1 MLSYLRSPMRSDAG
15 PILVALLLLSSL
27 TADAVQI
34 PELYAQAETLVRQ
47 DRWDEGIALLR
58 QVLAAEPENLKA
70 HNLMGIALSGMGDV
84 SGAGAEFERAVRI
97 DPRFVPAL
105 KNLAINELAQ
115 NKVGEAQRHFSS
127 AQKIVPDDPM
137 IQAYLGDIAYS
148 QHRYKTAAQH
158 LQKAGDFLRNP
169 AAAARLA
176 ESFLETGE
184 QTRALAALGGLDQSQ
199 IPLRQQFSLGLILA
213 RHELYAQ
220 AIPYFQAVAA
230 KYPASYDAAFNLA
243 VCYVETKQFPTAIE
257 TLKATA
263 AAGHKTAEL
272 DNLLAEAYE
281 GNQQTQEAIDTLRE
295 ATRLGPQ
302 DENNYIDL
310 AALCTTYEAYALG
323 LEVIE
328 VGLHYHPQSDRLIFQ
343 RGVIYAMRNQFD
355 LAEQD
360 FQLAAKLAPE
370 KNLSYVALGVSYMQ
384 VGDLPKAITSLR
396 QRIKH
401 KPDDSTL
408 RYLLGEAL
416 VRSGATAGDSAFAE
430 AKASLEKSVKLNPR
444 FAPAQVNLGKIY
456 LKENRLDEAM
466 AHLEQARAL
475 DPKDKSAYSQL
486 AIVYRRKGKPEAAK
500 TMLAKLN
507 ELNDQERQEEGHRKR
522 LQAVE
527 GSTSPQESAQD
538 AKP

>member
-58 QVLAAEPENLKA
+58 QVLAAEPENVKA
-70 HNLMGIALSGMGDV
+70 HNLMGIALSGKGDV

-115 NKVGEAQRHFSS
+115 NKVGEAQRHLSS
-127 AQKIVPDDPM
+127 AQEIVPDDPM

-184 QTRALAALGGLDQSQ
+184 QTRALAALGGLDQRQ

-220 AIPYFQAVAA
+220 AIPYLQAVAA

-281 GNQQTQEAIDTLRE
+281 GNQQTQEAIDALRE

-401 KPDDSTL
+401 KPDDPTL

-456 LKENRLDEAM
+456 LKENQLDEAM

-486 AIVYRRKGKPEAAK
+486 AIVYRRKGKAETAR
-500 TMLAKLN
+500 TMLTTLN
-507 ELNDQERQEEGHRKR
+507 QLNDQERQQEGHRKR
-522 LQAVE
+522 LLAVE
-527 GSTSPQESAQD
+527 GTISPPESATD

>member
-1 MLSYLRSPMRSDAG
+1 MRLFPRFPAG
-15 PILVALLLLSSL
+15 RNAAPILLVLFLLSPL
-27 TADAVQI
+27 PAAAAQV

-47 DRWDEGIALLR
+47 EQWDQGIALLR
-58 QVLAAEPENLKA
+58 QVLEADPENLKA
-70 HNLMGIALSGMGDV
+70 HNLMGIALNSKGDV
-84 SGAGAEFERAVRI
+84 PGAGAEFQRALRI

-105 KNLAINELAQ
+105 KNLAINELSQ
-115 NKVGEAQRHFSS
+115 NHVGEAQRHFS
-127 AQKIVPDDPM
+127 AALEIAPNDPM
-137 IQAYLGDIAYS
+137 IHAYLGDIAYS
-148 QHRYKTAAQH
+148 QHQYKTAVQH
-158 LQKAGDFLRNP
+158 LEKAGDFLKNP
-169 AAAARLA
+169 GATTRLA
-176 ESFLETGE
+176 ESRLEIGE
-184 QTRALAALGGLDQSQ
+184 QARALDLLGGIDQSQ
-199 IPLRQQFSLGLILA
+199 IPLQQQFSLGLSLA
-213 RHELYAQ
+213 RHELYRQ
-220 AIPYFQAVAA
+220 AILYFQAVRV
-230 KYPASYDAAFNLA
+230 KYPDSYDAAFNLA
-243 VCYVETKQFPTAIE
+243 VCYVETKQFPAAIE
-257 TLKATA
+257 ILKATA
-263 AAGHKTAEL
+263 GRGHKTAEL

-281 GNQQTQEAIDTLRE
+281 GNQQTQEAINTLRE
-295 ATRLGPQ
+295 ATHLAPQ
-302 DENNYIDL
+302 EENNYIDL

-384 VGDLPKAITSLR
+384 VGNLPKAIASLR
-396 QRIKH
+396 QRIKQ
-401 KPDDSTL
+401 KPDDPTL

-456 LKENRLDEAM
+456 LKENRLDEAL

-486 AIVYRRKGKPEAAK
+486 AIVYRRKGKPEIARA
-500 TMLAKLN
+500 MLTTLN
-507 ELNDQERQEEGHRKR
+507 ELNDQERQQEGHRKR

-527 GSTSPQESAQD
+527 ASSSPQESAPGTE
-538 AKP
+538 K

>member
-1 MLSYLRSPMRSDAG
+1 MVSYLRFPMRSDAG

-27 TADAVQI
+27 TAEVAQI

-47 DRWDEGIALLR
+47 KQWDQGIALLR
-58 QVLAAEPENLKA
+58 QVLGVEPENPRA
-70 HNLMGIALSGMGDV
+70 HNLMGIALSGKGDV
-84 SGAGAEFERAVRI
+84 SGAGAEFERALRI

-105 KNLAINELAQ
+105 KNLAINELSRNHA
-115 NKVGEAQRHFSS
+115 GEAQRHFS
-127 AQKIVPDDPM
+127 AAEQIAPHDPM

-148 QHRYKTAAQH
+148 QHQYKTAVQH
-158 LQKAGDFLRNP
+158 LEKAGDFLKNP
-169 AAAARLA
+169 AAAARLG
-176 ESFLETGE
+176 ESLLETGE
-184 QTRALAALGGLDQSQ
+184 QTRALEALGGIDQSQ
-199 IPLRQQFSLGLILA
+199 IRLRQKFSLGLSLA
-213 RHELYAQ
+213 RHELYAH

-230 KYPASYDAAFNLA
+230 KYPDSYDTAFNLA
-243 VCYVETKQFPTAIE
+243 VCYVETKQFPLAIE
-257 TLKATA
+257 ILKTA
-263 AAGHKTAEL
+263 SGAGHKTAEL
-272 DNLLAEAYE
+272 DNLLAEAFE

-295 ATRLGPQ
+295 ATQLAPQ

-396 QRIKH
+396 QRIKQ
-401 KPDDSTL
+401 KPEDPTL

-416 VRSGATAGDSAFAE
+416 VRSGATPGDSAFVE
-430 AKASLEKSVKLNPR
+430 AKGSLEKSVKLNPK

-466 AHLEQARAL
+466 THLEQARAL

-486 AIVYRRKGKPEAAK
+486 AIVYRRKGKAEMAK
-500 TMLAKLN
+500 AMLTTLN
-507 ELNDQERQEEGHRKR
+507 QLNDQERQQEGHRKR

-527 GSTSPQESAQD
+527 ATTSPPDSAQD
-538 AKP
+538 ARR

>member
-1 MLSYLRSPMRSDAG
+1 MPSDAS

-27 TADAVQI
+27 PTDAAQVH
-34 PELYAQAETLVRQ
+34 ELYAQAEILVRQ
-47 DRWDEGIALLR
+47 QQWEQSISLLR
-58 QVLAAEPENLKA
+58 QVLAAEPENPKA
-70 HNLMGIALSGMGDV
+70 HNLMGIALSGKGDV
-84 SGAGAEFERAVRI
+84 PGAGAEFERALQV

-105 KNLAINELAQ
+105 KNLAINELSQ
-115 NKVGEAQRHFSS
+115 NKVSEAQRHFST
-127 AQKIVPDDPM
+127 ALQIAPNDPM

-148 QHRYKTAAQH
+148 QHQYKRAVEH
-158 LQKAGDFLRNP
+158 LEKAGDFLKNP

-176 ESFLETGE
+176 ESLLETGE
-184 QTRALAALGGLDQSQ
+184 QTRALEALGGIDQSQ
-199 IPLRQQFSLGLILA
+199 IPLRQQFSVGLFLA

-220 AIPYFQAVAA
+220 AIPYFQAVAV
-230 KYPASYDAAFNLA
+230 KYPDSYDAAFNLA
-243 VCYVETKQFPTAIE
+243 VCYVETKQFPLAIGI
-257 TLKATA
+257 LKAA
-263 AAGHKTAEL
+263 SGAGHKTAEL

-281 GNQQTQEAIDTLRE
+281 GNQQTQEAINTLRE
-295 ATRLGPQ
+295 ATLLAPQ

-328 VGLHYHPQSDRLIFQ
+328 VGVHYHPQSDRLIFQ

-396 QRIKH
+396 QRIKQ
-401 KPDDSTL
+401 KPEDPTL

-416 VRSGATAGDSAFAE
+416 VRSGATPGDSRFVE
-430 AKASLEKSVKLNPR
+430 AKGSLEKSVKLNPK

-486 AIVYRRKGKPEAAK
+486 AIVYRRKGKAEMAK
-500 TMLAKLN
+500 AMLTTLN
-507 ELNDQERQEEGHRKR
+507 QLNDQERQQEGHRKR

-527 GSTSPQESAQD
+527 GTTSPPDSAQD
-538 AKP
+538 AQR